1 MMAAIGRRLERR
13 LERGRR
19 LERRLERGSDE
30 VGPAARQFGRVV
42 ESVRQFGQVVEMFF
56 GHRGGQMAMLG
67 PRYNRSNLLEAEK

>member
-1 MMAAIGRRLERR
+1 MMAAIGRW
-13 LERGRR
+13 

-30 VGPAARQFGRVV
+30 VGPAVRQFGRVV
-42 ESVRQFGQVVEMFF
+42 ESVRQFGQVVEMVF

>member
-1 MMAAIGRRLERR
+1 MMAAIGRW
-13 LERGRR
+13 

-30 VGPAARQFGRVV
+30 VGPAVRQFGRVV
-42 ESVRQFGQVVEMFF
+42 ESVRQFGQVVEMDF